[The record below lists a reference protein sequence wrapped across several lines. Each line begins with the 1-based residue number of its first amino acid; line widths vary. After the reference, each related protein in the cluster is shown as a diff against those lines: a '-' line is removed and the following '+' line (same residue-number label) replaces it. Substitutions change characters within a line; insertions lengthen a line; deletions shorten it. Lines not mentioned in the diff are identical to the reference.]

1 MGGNYNQIQY
11 TQVDVDLCELEDL
24 HILDV
29 SGNTCT
35 SSGEV
40 MYLGGSAVNLPE
52 GCDPC
57 ALADA
62 INTQS
67 PNFNAE
73 CVPEE
78 EEREPKS
85 CIIKG
90 GGQAWGTT
98 DFRNVDKILKLG
110 NNKGQPR
117 KCRC

>member
-1 MGGNYNQIQY
+1 M
-11 TQVDVDLCELEDL
+11 
-24 HILDV
+24 LDV
-29 SGNTCT
+29 LVTHV

-78 EEREPKS
+78 EERELKS

-110 NNKGQPR
+110 NNKGQHHYQV
-117 KCRC
+117 